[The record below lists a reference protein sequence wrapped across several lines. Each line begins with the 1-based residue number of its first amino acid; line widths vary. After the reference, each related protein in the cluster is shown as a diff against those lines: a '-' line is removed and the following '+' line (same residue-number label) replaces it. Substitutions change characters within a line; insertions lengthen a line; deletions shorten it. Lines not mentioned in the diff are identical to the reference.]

1 MSYVCKSTR
10 LIRILKDNPMSNQS
24 LASDK
29 EKGNV
34 LNNDKYIEYL
44 VSTLQV
50 SKQEISETLNLYNVT
65 PGQLAKII
73 RIKQETSL

>member
-1 MSYVCKSTR
+1 
-10 LIRILKDNPMSNQS
+10 
-24 LASDK
+24 
-29 EKGNV
+29 
-34 LNNDKYIEYL
+34 
-44 VSTLQV
+44 V

>member
-1 MSYVCKSTR
+1 
-10 LIRILKDNPMSNQS
+10 MSNQS